1 MRTAPAAEAIPANR
15 PYLLA
20 HCLDVDGLLSYA
32 ERLEPGW
39 IGQGRSFELLAP
51 GGLLGMGERWCK
63 TFLSVAHG
71 EATLRGIDYSEWTMW
86 RDVALER
93 ATEFRRVFD
102 PLDTISSFA
111 LGAGLTVESLARAL
125 QDDPT
130 FDPVSATA
138 QALETL
144 SRE

>member
-1 MRTAPAAEAIPANR
+1 MLT
-15 PYLLA
+15 
-20 HCLDVDGLLSYA
+20 GLLSYA

-39 IGQGRSFELLAP
+39 IGQGRSFELFAP

-63 TFLSVAHG
+63 TFLSVTHG
-71 EATLRGIDYSEWTMW
+71 EATLRGVNHGDWTAW

-93 ATEFRRVFD
+93 ATEFRRTFD

-111 LGAGLTVESLARAL
+111 LGAGLSVEALARAL

-130 FDPVSATA
+130 LDPIGAA
-138 QALETL
+138 ALAVDPR
-144 SRE
+144 SDG

>member
-1 MRTAPAAEAIPANR
+1 MLT
-15 PYLLA
+15 
-20 HCLDVDGLLSYA
+20 GLLSYA

-51 GGLLGMGERWCK
+51 GGLLGVGERWCT

-71 EATLRGIDYSEWTMW
+71 EATLRGVDRGDWTAW

-93 ATEFRRVFD
+93 ATEFRRAFD

-111 LGAGLTVESLARAL
+111 LGAGLTVEALARVL
-125 QDDPT
+125 RDDPAL
-130 FDPVSATA
+130 DPIGAA
-138 QALETL
+138 AHALKAR
-144 SRE
+144 SDG